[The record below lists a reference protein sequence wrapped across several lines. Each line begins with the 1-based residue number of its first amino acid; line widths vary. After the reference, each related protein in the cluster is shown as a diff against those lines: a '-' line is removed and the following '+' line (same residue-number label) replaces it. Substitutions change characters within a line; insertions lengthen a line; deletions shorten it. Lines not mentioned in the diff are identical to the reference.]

1 MNIFNRIIS
10 RIFKSR
16 DKPRNAPM
24 GAMQFRRNSWAD
36 CEQMPAIQVKAA

>member
-16 DKPRNAPM
+16 DKPQNAPM
-24 GAMQFRRNSWAD
+24 GAMQFR
-36 CEQMPAIQVKAA
+36 EE